1 MGEKLE
7 VLMREHRKFF
17 VGILILALVTVGLGF
32 SIQPARAVTK
42 GKLVSYW
49 GSPTFSIVSV
59 VTDTSVTIQTYNL
72 PANDTFDVTMG
83 PMGTKG
89 VGGVKVDVVDS
100 GSGGSKTYT
109 FDIPSSLA
117 GYYQISIRMQSPNS
131 GYYAYNWFYNDTSG
145 SATQPPPTTT
155 PPPGYSGIPVFTIV
169 SVVADDEVTIQTSNL
184 PPNDTFNVTMGPMGT
199 QGIGG
204 TVVDVVDS
212 GSGGTKT
219 YTFDIP
225 SSLYG
230 SYKISIRMQSP
241 TSGYYAYNWFYNNT
255 TGSATQP
262 PPSTPAPTPPP
273 GYSGFPSF
281 SVLSVVRDTSVTIKT
296 NNLPPNDIFNVTMG
310 PMGTQGIGGILVD
323 TVDSGSGGTKEYT
336 FSIPSALKGSYKIS
350 IRMQSPTSGYYAYN
364 WFYNNNAP

>member
-1 MGEKLE
+1 MKQIQK
-7 VLMREHRKFF
+7 VL
-17 VGILILALVTVGLGF
+17 VALLIAALVLVGLGF
-32 SIQPARAVTK
+32 STQSAQAAVK

-49 GSPTFSIVSV
+49 GYPSFSIVSV
-59 VTDTSVTIQTYNL
+59 VQDESVTIKTYNL

-83 PMGTKG
+83 PMGTRG
-89 VGGVKVDVVDS
+89 VDGVKVDVVDS

-109 FDIPSSLA
+109 FDVPSSLA
-117 GYYQISIRMQSPNS
+117 GSYQISIRMQSPTS
-131 GYYAYNWFYNDTSG
+131 GYYAFNWFYNNTTG
-145 SATQPPPTTT
+145 GGTQPPPTTT
-155 PPPGYSGIPVFTIV
+155 PPPGYSGIPTFSVV
-169 SVVADDEVTIQTSNL
+169 SVVADDNVTIQTNNL

-255 TGSATQP
+255 TNGATQP
-262 PPSTPAPTPPP
+262 PPATPVPTPPP
-273 GYSGFPSF
+273 GYSGIPSF
-281 SVLSVVRDTSVTIKT
+281 SILAVVKDTSVKVQT
-296 NNLPPNDIFNVTMG
+296 NNLPPDDSFVVTMG
-310 PMGTQGIGGILVD
+310 PMGTQGIGGIVVD
-323 TVDSGSGGTKEYT
+323 TVDSGTGGSKQYT
-336 FSIPSALKGSYKIS
+336 FSIPDALKGSYKIS
-350 IRMQSPTSGYYAYN
+350 IRMQSPTSAYFAYN
-364 WFYNNNAP
+364 WFYNNNAGTP